1 MLPNMK
7 SKALAATLAT
17 AMAAAPVTPALA
29 WGKGEQN
36 FLAGALA
43 AVGVGLLINQAN
55 KAHAATRAPVY
66 PSTPVYS
73 QPGYSQPTYRPPIY
87 QQPTYQQPTYQQPA
101 YGNPAPAARSAF
113 LNYSPSMRQAIQA
126 RLSDYGYY
134 RGAIDGVWGPRTDA
148 ALRAYAADQ
157 GLSSRLGTYSGAV
170 ALLDSLAA

>member
-1 MLPNMK
+1 MLPNLK
-7 SKALAATLAT
+7 SKAIAATLAT
-17 AMAAAPVTPALA
+17 ALAAAPVTPALA

-55 KAHAATRAPVY
+55 KAHAAPRPAY

-73 QPGYSQPTYRPPIY
+73 QPGYGQPSYRPPVY
-87 QQPTYQQPTYQQPA
+87 QQPTYQQPS
-101 YGNPAPAARSAF
+101 YGTPSSAAHSAF
-113 LNYSPSMRQAIQA
+113 LNYSPSTRRAIQA

-134 RGAIDGVWGPRTDA
+134 RGSIDGVWGPRTDA

-157 GLSSRLGTYSGAV
+157 GLAARLGSYSGAV
-170 ALLDSLAA
+170 AVLDSLAA

>member
-1 MLPNMK
+1 MLPSMK
-7 SKALAATLAT
+7 SKATAATLA
-17 AMAAAPVTPALA
+17 AALAAAPVTPALA

-55 KAHAATRAPVY
+55 KSHAATRAPTYNPGPVH
-66 PSTPVYS
+66 TQPVYS
-73 QPGYSQPTYRPPIY
+73 QPVSRPPVY
-87 QQPTYQQPTYQQPA
+87 QQPGYQQPG
-101 YGNPAPAARSAF
+101 YGTQAQAARSAF
-113 LNYSPSMRQAIQA
+113 LNYSPATRRSIQA

-157 GLSSRLGTYSGAV
+157 GLGERLGTYSGAV
-170 ALLDSLAA
+170 AVLDTLAV

>member
-1 MLPNMK
+1 MLPSMK
-7 SKALAATLAT
+7 TKAIAATLAATL
-17 AMAAAPVTPALA
+17 AAAPVTPALA

-55 KAHAATRAPVY
+55 KAHASPRPVY

-73 QPGYSQPTYRPPIY
+73 QPTYRPPVY
-87 QQPTYQQPTYQQPA
+87 QQPTYQQPTYQAPI
-101 YGNPAPAARSAF
+101 YGSSVSAARSAF
-113 LNYSPSMRQAIQA
+113 LNYSPTMRRAIQA

-134 RGAIDGVWGPRTDA
+134 RGTIDGVWGPRTDA

-157 GLSSRLGTYSGAV
+157 GLAARLGTYSGAV
-170 ALLDSLAA
+170 AVLDSLAA